1 MPGEGADADAQDPP
15 LRLEARPHGGDAGGE
30 PAPLPRLRRVR
41 RGAGPG
47 HRRIR
52 PQAPEDEV
60 THHGFHG
67 KSKCNQEVEFSGIE
81 NQVT

>member
-1 MPGEGADADAQDPP
+1 MPGEGADADAQDPA
-15 LRLEARPHGGDAGGE
+15 LRLEARPHGGDEGGQ

-41 RGAGPG
+41 RGEGTG
-47 HRRIR
+47 LRRIR

-67 KSKCNQEVEFSGIE
+67 ESVLNY
-81 NQVT
+81 T